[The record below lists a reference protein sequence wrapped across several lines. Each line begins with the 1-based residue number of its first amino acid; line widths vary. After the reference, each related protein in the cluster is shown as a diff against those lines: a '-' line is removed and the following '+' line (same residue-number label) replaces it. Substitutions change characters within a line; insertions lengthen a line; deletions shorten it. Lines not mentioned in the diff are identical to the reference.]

1 MSTDVAASTET
12 RRGRAQRRRGRAFT
26 STFIV
31 VVAVIAAVAL
41 GGAALSLVQ
50 GPRVT
55 GVQVDPEAAVAASGS
70 RVIFTT
76 TQALADV
83 DAEQVSVTPAAEFT
97 VDTSGRSVGVRFAL
111 PLWDDTEYTVR
122 IADVTAI
129 GGGAASALEKTFTTP
144 VLEFQLLQRG
154 EDEDTIFRTD
164 VGGDAHA
171 VFRHPHIED
180 FRATRTHLVISTL
193 DDAGRS
199 HLVVTDRDGDDERE
213 LALPGDGVVSNLQ
226 SADRGDMVGYTFTD
240 ADIGADGGRES
251 ALYTASL
258 QPADTEAPPTAV
270 ALAGGD
276 PRVIDWR
283 FVPGTDSI
291 LMLTFDGALNLVSGA
306 ETVALGT
313 AIGID
318 GIARGA
324 SQAIIERVDGPVVI
338 DLATAQEQPL
348 AATAPADGQPGTITP
363 LPGSSGATLRVLA
376 QVDGFDLL
384 STDVAVV
391 SADGAATVVASVA
404 PDDTLL
410 HTCVSPSGRYAALL
424 VAPDAVNNPYDG
436 YLLPLP
442 RRLETRIVA
451 LDDGSPVVDLAGLGI
466 SWCQNG
472 PPV

>member
-1 MSTDVAASTET
+1 MTTTPET
-12 RRGRAQRRRGRAFT
+12 RRARAQRRRGRAFA
-26 STFIV
+26 STFAV

-41 GGAALSLVQ
+41 SGAALSLVQ
-50 GPRVT
+50 GPRLT
-55 GVQVDPEAAVAASGS
+55 GVQVDPDAAVAASGS

-76 TQALADV
+76 TQALAEV
-83 DAEQVSVTPAAEFT
+83 GVEQVSVTPATEFT

-111 PLWDDTEYTVR
+111 PLWDDTEYTIR
-122 IADVTAI
+122 IAEVTPV
-129 GGGAASALEKTFTTP
+129 GGGAASTLEKTFTTP
-144 VLEFQLLQRG
+144 ALEFQLLQRG

-164 VGGDAHA
+164 LSGEARA

-193 DDAGRS
+193 DEAGRS
-199 HLVVTDRDGDDERE
+199 HLIVTDPDGGDERE
-213 LALPGDGVVSNLQ
+213 LTLPGEGVVSNLQ
-226 SADRGDMVGYTFTD
+226 SADRGDLVGYTFTD

-258 QPADTEAPPTAV
+258 QAAELEAPPTAV
-270 ALAGGD
+270 TLDGAD

-291 LMLTFDGALNLVSGA
+291 LMLTFDGALTLVSGTEA
-306 ETVALGT
+306 VALGA

-318 GIARGA
+318 GIARGS
-324 SQAIIERVDGPVVI
+324 SQAIVERIDGPVVI
-338 DLATAQEQPL
+338 DLATAEEHPL
-348 AATAPADGQPGTITP
+348 AATAPADGQPGAITP
-363 LPGSSGATLRVLA
+363 LPGTSGATLRVLA
-376 QVDGFDLL
+376 QVDGFDLQA
-384 STDVAVV
+384 TDVAVV
-391 SADGAATVVASVA
+391 TADGAATVVASVA

-424 VAPDAVNNPYDG
+424 VAPDAVDNPYDG
-436 YLLPLP
+436 YQLPLP

-451 LDDGSPVVDLAGLGI
+451 LEDAAPVVDLAGLGI